1 MKHLLL
7 TTIAAVLVVGCA
19 TTQPPEPDRALLKAA
34 NTGNIEA
41 VKQYIAGGADVNAK
55 DEYGGTPL
63 FNAAVNGHTETAEL
77 LIDKGA
83 DVNAKHDGDT
93 PLDWAISH
101 KHPETADLL
110 RKHGG
115 KNSCELKAAGN

>member
-1 MKHLLL
+1 MKHLLI
-7 TTIAAVLVVGCA
+7 TRAAVLVVGCA

-83 DVNAKHDGDT
+83 DVNAKHDGET
-93 PLDWAISH
+93 PLDWAIDF
-101 KHPETADLL
+101 KKPETADLH

-115 KNSCELKAAGN
+115 KTGEELKAEGK